1 MERVSHGPAR
11 ISAPRVPDTPSVL
24 ANFTSRLR
32 YLRSWLRRLPTC
44 RRPQATFYLSASGD
58 SGIPG
63 ELRAR
68 RKPSLKL
75 RNDGRFQARFADR
88 QFAAS

>member
-1 MERVSHGPAR
+1 MERFSHGPAR
-11 ISAPRVPDTPSVL
+11 IGAPRVPNTPRVL

-32 YLRSWLRRLPTC
+32 RLRSWHRRLPTC
-44 RRPQATFYLSASGD
+44 RRPQATFYLSASRD

-68 RKPSLKL
+68 RKPML
-75 RNDGRFQARFADR
+75 
-88 QFAAS
+88 